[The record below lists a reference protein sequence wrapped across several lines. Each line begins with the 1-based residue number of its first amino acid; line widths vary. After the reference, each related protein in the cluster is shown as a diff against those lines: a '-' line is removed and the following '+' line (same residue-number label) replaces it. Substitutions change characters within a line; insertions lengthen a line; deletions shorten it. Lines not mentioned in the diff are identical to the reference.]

1 MMGALAPDEVVSLS
15 ERHARWIA
23 IAARDQ
29 SPPISK
35 AMMLARLLDE
45 AISREQA
52 RERRRADQLEVYRAS
67 GYPEHHPDYP
77 DFP

>member
-1 MMGALAPDEVVSLS
+1 MMGSLAPDQVVSLS

-23 IAARDQ
+23 ARARAQ
-29 SPPISK
+29 SPPISA
-35 AMMLARLLDE
+35 AMMLETLLDE

-52 RERRRADQLEVYRAS
+52 RERKRAERLEVYQAS

-77 DFP
+77 DLP